1 LADLAELQK
10 SLGVSFNDL
19 SHLEQALIHSSYL
32 NENPSFAPTSNERLE
47 FLGDAVL
54 GLVIAEKLYLSF
66 PQFSEGEMTRAR
78 AALVRRDTLARVV
91 RVISLGDFLYLGK
104 GEEASGGRHKVSNLA
119 AALEAV
125 IAAIFLD
132 RGLAT
137 TKEIILRL
145 FNEEIER
152 AVSQGAGVDY
162 KSQLQELV
170 QAKQQPPPVYELV
183 EAVGPAHDRWFTVEV
198 KISDTVLG
206 KGSGRSKKMAETEA
220 AYSALQRLS
229 NDFTP

>member
-78 AALVRRDTLARVV
+78 AALVRRDTLARVA

-104 GEEASGGRHKVSNLA
+104 GEEASGGRHKASNLA

-137 TKEIILRL
+137 AKEIILRL

>member
-1 LADLAELQK
+1 MADLAELQK

-54 GLVIAEKLYLSF
+54 GLVIAEELYLSF

-78 AALVRRDTLARVV
+78 AALVCRDTLARVA

-104 GEEASGGRHKVSNLA
+104 GEEASGGRHKASNLA

-137 TKEIILRL
+137 TNEIILRL

>member
-54 GLVIAEKLYLSF
+54 GLVIAEELYLSF

-78 AALVRRDTLARVV
+78 AALVCRDTLARVA

-104 GEEASGGRHKVSNLA
+104 GEEASGGRHKASNLA

-137 TKEIILRL
+137 TNEIILRL